1 MSDNNINNIDNSIN
15 NENKSSNYDAK
26 TIAYNLAKKI
36 YEPSFLRSAR
46 LVVLSFLSLSVK
58 SLNISVGSSKLE
70 DVIPP
75 LNLNR
80 YRSHLNLQ
88 LWFQVLLLQLPF

>member
-36 YEPSFLRSAR
+36 YELDSN
-46 LVVLSFLSLSVK
+46 VYE
-58 SLNISVGSSKLE
+58 SVGSELGRVFIGDADNVLISL
-70 DVIPP
+70 V
-75 LNLNR
+75 
-80 YRSHLNLQ
+80 HLYILTHTDIC
-88 LWFQVLLLQLPF
+88 